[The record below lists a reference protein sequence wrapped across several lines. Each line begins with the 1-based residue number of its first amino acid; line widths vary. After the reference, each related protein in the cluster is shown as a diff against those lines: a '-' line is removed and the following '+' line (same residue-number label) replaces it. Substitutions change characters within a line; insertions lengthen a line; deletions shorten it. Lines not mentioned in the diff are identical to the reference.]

1 MTSSKNSTTNGSSI
15 PQFIGLIRMYKP
27 GDTVTF
33 TVLRQGERKKI
44 AAKLEER
51 MSYVVADDDGN
62 FFYAQQGLFD
72 PNAPRGPVS
81 LTAAPVAGFAGPVQ
95 QVTSGVLGAA
105 PLVPGFVATFGDDKQ
120 ELLISIHDGHQILTA
135 KDSSGKQIFQGPID
149 TPEQRK
155 ELPQDVRKKLEEMER
170 IKIRVRTQSFGGEQ
184 DGSP

>member
-1 MTSSKNSTTNGSSI
+1 M
-15 PQFIGLIRMYKP
+15 
-27 GDTVTF
+27 
-33 TVLRQGERKKI
+33 
-44 AAKLEER
+44 
-51 MSYVVADDDGN
+51 
-62 FFYAQQGLFD
+62 
-72 PNAPRGPVS
+72 
-81 LTAAPVAGFAGPVQ
+81 
-95 QVTSGVLGAA
+95 LGAA

-135 KDSSGKQIFQGPID
+135 KDSSGKQIFKGPID